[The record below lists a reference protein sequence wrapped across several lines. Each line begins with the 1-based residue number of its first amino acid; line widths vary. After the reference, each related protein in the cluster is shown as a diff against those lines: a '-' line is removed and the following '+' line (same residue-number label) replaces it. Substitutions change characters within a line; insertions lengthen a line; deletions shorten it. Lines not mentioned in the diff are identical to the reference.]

1 MIKHVVFFKLSE
13 QGMDKQDEIVEML
26 NNLKDEIDFVRALEV
41 GVNFADEDRAFDI
54 ALTVVV
60 DSKDALQDY
69 ASHEKHVEFV
79 TFIKALDTHTK
90 VVDYEIKKEPATKE
104 FGNAS
109 IIKKANIYF
118 DGNVTSRTV
127 YEADG
132 ERKTLGIMMPGNY
145 TFGTDDAEHMEI
157 IAGHVDVEIKG
168 EEGNVETIRGGG
180 YFEVQANASFDIK
193 VYEPTDYCCTYIK

>member
-13 QGMDKQDEIVEML
+13 QGMEKQDEIVSML
-26 NNLKDEIDFVRALEV
+26 NNLKNEIDFVRALEV
-41 GVNFADEDRAFDI
+41 GVNFAEEERAFDI
-54 ALTVVV
+54 ALTVIV

-90 VVDYEIKKEPATKE
+90 VVDYEIEKEPAAKE

-118 DGNVTSRTV
+118 EGNVTSRTV
-127 YEADG
+127 YESDG

-168 EEGNVETIRGGG
+168 EEGNVETIKGGG
-180 YFEVQANASFDIK
+180 YFEVPANASFDIK